1 MSRSRDLSQ
10 GTTRTEFVFTA
21 TDGQTTF
28 STDDTSTSLSYTVGK
43 IDVFLN
49 GVRLAPA
56 DFTATNGTSIV
67 LASGANTSDV
77 MLVVTY
83 GTFQVADLGAALTS
97 DLNISSQKITGS
109 AIELDCSGDITFDA
123 DGADVLFKDAGTE
136 FGRITNSTS
145 DFVIQTAVSD
155 KDFII
160 KGNDGG
166 STITALTIDMS
177 AAGAATFNDDVTAF
191 SDVILKDNIDT
202 IDNALERVQGMRGV
216 FFNRKDNDVTRQ
228 TGVIAQEVEK
238 VLPEVVRETKDEKKI
253 KSVAYG
259 NMVGV
264 LIEAIKELNAKV
276 EELQNADKERR
287 NIS

>member
-1 MSRSRDLSQ
+1 MSRSRDISQ
-10 GTTRTEFVFTA
+10 GTSRTEFVFTA

-28 STDDTSTSLSYTVGK
+28 STDDSSTALSYVVGK

-77 MLVVTY
+77 MLVVAY

-97 DLNISSQKITGS
+97 ALDLGSNKLTGS
-109 AIELDCSGDITFDA
+109 AIELDCSGDITIDA
-123 DGADVLFKDAGTE
+123 GGADTIFKDDGTE
-136 FGRITNSTS
+136 FGRITNSSS
-145 DFVIQTAVSD
+145 DFVLKTAVGD
-155 KDFII
+155 KDFIL
-160 KGNDGG
+160 KGVDD
-166 STITALTIDMS
+166 STEITALTVDMS
-177 AAGAATFNDDVTAF
+177 AAGAATFNNDVTAF

-202 IDNALERVQGMRGV
+202 IDNALDRVKGMRGV
-216 FFNRKDNDVTRQ
+216 FFDRKDNKQQRQ
-228 TGVIAQEVEK
+228 TGVIAQEVEPF
-238 VLPEVVRETKDEKKI
+238 LPEVVRETKDEKKI

-276 EELQNADKERR
+276 EELQHADKE
-287 NIS
+287 

>member
-1 MSRSRDLSQ
+1 MSRSRDISK

-28 STDDTSTSLSYTVGK
+28 STDDSSTALAYVVGK

-77 MLVVTY
+77 LFVVSY
-83 GTFQVADLGAALTS
+83 GTFQVADLGTALTA
-97 DLNISSQKITGS
+97 DLNIQGNKITGS
-109 AIELDCSGDITFDA
+109 AVSLDSSGDITLDA
-123 DGADVLFKDAGTE
+123 DGADILLSDGGTE
-136 FGRITNSTS
+136 IGRFTNSSS
-145 DFVIQTAVSD
+145 DLVLQTAVSD
-155 KDFII
+155 KDFIL
-160 KGNDGG
+160 KGNDDG
-166 STITALTIDMS
+166 STITALTVDMS
-177 AAGAATFNDDVTAF
+177 AAGAATFNNDVTAF

-202 IDNALERVQGMRGV
+202 IDNALDRVKGMRGV
-216 FFNRKDNDVTRQ
+216 FFDRKDNKQQRQ
-228 TGVIAQEVEK
+228 TGVIAQEVEPF
-238 VLPEVVRETKDEKKI
+238 LPEVVRETKDEKKI

-264 LIEAIKELNAKV
+264 LIEAIKQLDAKI
-276 EELQNADKERR
+276 EELQHADKE
-287 NIS
+287 

>member
-1 MSRSRDLSQ
+1 MSRSRDISK

-28 STDDTSTSLSYTVGK
+28 STDDSSTALAYVVGK

-77 MLVVTY
+77 MLVVAY
-83 GTFQVADLGAALTS
+83 GTFQVADLSAALTS
-97 DLNISSQKITGS
+97 ALDLGANKLTGS
-109 AIELDCSGDITFDA
+109 AIELDCSGDITIDA
-123 DGADVLFKDAGTE
+123 GGADTIFKDDGTE
-136 FGRITNSTS
+136 FGRITNSSS
-145 DFVIQTAVSD
+145 DFVLKTAVGD
-155 KDFII
+155 KDFIL
-160 KGNDGG
+160 KGVDD
-166 STITALTIDMS
+166 SSEITALTVDMS
-177 AAGAATFNDDVTAF
+177 AAGAATFNNDVTAF

-202 IDNALERVQGMRGV
+202 IDNALDRVKGMRGV
-216 FFNRKDNDVTRQ
+216 FFDRKDNKQQRQ
-228 TGVIAQEVEK
+228 TGVIAQEVEPF
-238 VLPEVVRETKDEKKI
+238 LPEVVRETKDEKKI

-264 LIEAIKELNAKV
+264 LIEAIKQLDAKI
-276 EELQNADKERR
+276 EELQHADKE
-287 NIS
+287 

>member
-1 MSRSRDLSQ
+1 MSRSRDISK

-28 STDDTSTSLSYTVGK
+28 STDDSSTSLAYVVGK

-67 LASGANTSDV
+67 LASGASTSDV
-77 MLVVTY
+77 MLVVAY
-83 GTFQVADLGAALTS
+83 GTFQVADLSAALTS
-97 DLNISSQKITGS
+97 ALDLGANKLTGS
-109 AIELDCSGDITFDA
+109 AIELDCSGDITIDA
-123 DGADVLFKDAGTE
+123 GGADTIFKDDGTE
-136 FGRITNSTS
+136 FGRITNSSS
-145 DFVIQTAVSD
+145 DFVLKTAVGD
-155 KDFII
+155 KDFIL
-160 KGNDGG
+160 KGVDD
-166 STITALTIDMS
+166 SSEITALTVDMS
-177 AAGAATFNDDVTAF
+177 AAGAATFNNDVTAF

-202 IDNALERVQGMRGV
+202 IDNALDRVKGMRGV
-216 FFNRKDNDVTRQ
+216 FFDRKDNKQQRQ
-228 TGVIAQEVEK
+228 TGVIAQEVEPF
-238 VLPEVVRETKDEKKI
+238 LPEVVRETKDEKKI

-276 EELQNADKERR
+276 EELQHADKE
-287 NIS
+287 

>member
-1 MSRSRDLSQ
+1 MSRSRDISK

-28 STDDTSTSLSYTVGK
+28 NTDDSSTSLAYVVGK

-77 MLVVTY
+77 MLVVAY
-83 GTFQVADLGAALTS
+83 GTFQVADLSAALTS
-97 DLNISSQKITGS
+97 ALDLGANKLTGS
-109 AIELDCSGDITFDA
+109 AIELDCSGDITIDA
-123 DGADVLFKDAGTE
+123 GGADTIFKDDGTE
-136 FGRITNSTS
+136 FGRITNSSS
-145 DFVIQTAVSD
+145 DFVLKTAVGD
-155 KDFII
+155 KDFIL
-160 KGNDGG
+160 KGVDD
-166 STITALTIDMS
+166 SSEITALTVDMS
-177 AAGAATFNDDVTAF
+177 AAGAATFNNDVTAF

-202 IDNALERVQGMRGV
+202 IDNALDRVKGMRGV
-216 FFNRKDNDVTRQ
+216 FFDRKDNKQQRQ
-228 TGVIAQEVEK
+228 TGVIAQEVEPF
-238 VLPEVVRETKDEKKI
+238 LPEVVRETKDEKKI

-264 LIEAIKELNAKV
+264 LIEAIKELNAKI
-276 EELQNADKERR
+276 EELQHGNKE
-287 NIS
+287 

>member
-1 MSRSRDLSQ
+1 MSRSRDISK

-28 STDDTSTSLSYTVGK
+28 NTDDSSTSLAYVVGK

-77 MLVVTY
+77 MLVVAY
-83 GTFQVADLGAALTS
+83 GTFQVADLSAALTS
-97 DLNISSQKITGS
+97 ALDLGANKLTGS
-109 AIELDCSGDITFDA
+109 AIELDCSGDITIDA
-123 DGADVLFKDAGTE
+123 GGADTIFKDDGTE
-136 FGRITNSTS
+136 FGRITNSSS
-145 DFVIQTAVSD
+145 DFVLKTAVGD
-155 KDFII
+155 KDFIL
-160 KGNDGG
+160 KGVDD
-166 STITALTIDMS
+166 SSEITALTVDMS
-177 AAGAATFNDDVTAF
+177 AAGAATFNNDVTAF

-202 IDNALERVQGMRGV
+202 IDNALDRVKGMRGV
-216 FFNRKDNDVTRQ
+216 FFDRKDNKQQRQ
-228 TGVIAQEVEK
+228 TGVIAQEVEPF
-238 VLPEVVRETKDEKKI
+238 LPEVVRETKDEKKI

-264 LIEAIKELNAKV
+264 LIEAIKQLDAKI
-276 EELQNADKERR
+276 EELQHADKE
-287 NIS
+287 

>member
-1 MSRSRDLSQ
+1 MSRSRDISK

-28 STDDTSTSLSYTVGK
+28 STDDSSTALSYVVGK

-77 MLVVTY
+77 MLVVAY
-83 GTFQVADLGAALTS
+83 GTFQVADLSAALTS
-97 DLNISSQKITGS
+97 ALDLGANKLTGS
-109 AIELDCSGDITFDA
+109 AIELDCSGDITIDA
-123 DGADVLFKDAGTE
+123 GGADTIFKDDGTE
-136 FGRITNSTS
+136 FGRITNSSS
-145 DFVIQTAVSD
+145 DFVLKTAVGD
-155 KDFII
+155 KDFIL
-160 KGNDGG
+160 KGVDD
-166 STITALTIDMS
+166 SSEITALTVDMS
-177 AAGAATFNDDVTAF
+177 AAGAATFNNDVTAF

-202 IDNALERVQGMRGV
+202 IDNALDRVKGMRGV
-216 FFNRKDNDVTRQ
+216 FFDRKDNKQQRQ
-228 TGVIAQEVEK
+228 TGVIAQEVEPF
-238 VLPEVVRETKDEKKI
+238 LPEVVRETKDEKKI

-264 LIEAIKELNAKV
+264 LIEAIKQLDAKI
-276 EELQNADKERR
+276 EELQHADKE
-287 NIS
+287 

>member
-1 MSRSRDLSQ
+1 MSRSRDISQ

-28 STDDTSTSLSYTVGK
+28 STDDTSTALAYTAGK

-77 MLVVTY
+77 MLVVAY

-97 DLNISSQKITGS
+97 ALDLGSNKLTGS
-109 AIELDCSGDITFDA
+109 AIELDCSGDITIDA
-123 DGADVLFKDAGTE
+123 GGADTIFKDDGTE
-136 FGRITNSTS
+136 FGRITNSST
-145 DFVIQTAVSD
+145 DFVLKTSVGD
-155 KDFII
+155 KDFIL
-160 KGNDGG
+160 KGVDD
-166 STITALTIDMS
+166 SSEITALTVDMS
-177 AAGAATFNDDVTAF
+177 AAGAATFNNDVTAF

-202 IDNALERVQGMRGV
+202 IDNALDRVKGMRGV
-216 FFNRKDNDVTRQ
+216 FFDRKDNKQQRQ
-228 TGVIAQEVEK
+228 TGVIAQEVEPF
-238 VLPEVVRETKDEKKI
+238 LPEVVRETKDEKKI

-276 EELQNADKERR
+276 EELQHADKE
-287 NIS
+287 

>member
-1 MSRSRDLSQ
+1 MSRSRDISK

-28 STDDTSTSLSYTVGK
+28 NTDDSSTSLAYVVGK

-77 MLVVTY
+77 MLVVAY
-83 GTFQVADLGAALTS
+83 GTFQVADLSAALTS
-97 DLNISSQKITGS
+97 ALDLGANKLTGS
-109 AIELDCSGDITFDA
+109 AIELDCSGDITIDA
-123 DGADVLFKDAGTE
+123 GGADTIFKDDGTE
-136 FGRITNSTS
+136 FGRITNSSS
-145 DFVIQTAVSD
+145 DFVLKTAVGD
-155 KDFII
+155 KDFIL
-160 KGNDGG
+160 KGVDD
-166 STITALTIDMS
+166 SSEIPALTVDMS
-177 AAGAATFNDDVTAF
+177 AAGAATFNNDVTAF

-202 IDNALERVQGMRGV
+202 IDNALDRVKGMRGV
-216 FFNRKDNDVTRQ
+216 FFDRKDNKQQRQ
-228 TGVIAQEVEK
+228 TGVIAQEVEPF
-238 VLPEVVRETKDEKKI
+238 LPEVVRETKDEKKI

-264 LIEAIKELNAKV
+264 LIEAIKQLDAKI
-276 EELQNADKERR
+276 EELQHADKE
-287 NIS
+287 

>member
-1 MSRSRDLSQ
+1 MSRSRDLSK
-10 GTTRTEFVFTA
+10 GTTRVEFVFTA

-28 STDDTSTSLSYTVGK
+28 STDDTSTALSYVVGK

-77 MLVVTY
+77 LFVVTY
-83 GTFQVADLGAALTS
+83 GTFQVADLGAAL
-97 DLNISSQKITGS
+97 SSSLDIGANGITGS
-109 AIELDCSGDITFDA
+109 AIVLDSSGDITLDA
-123 DGADVLFKDAGTE
+123 DGADTIFKDGGTE
-136 FGRITNSTS
+136 FGRVTNSST
-145 DFVIQTAVSD
+145 DFVLKTAVSD
-155 KDFII
+155 KDFIL

-166 STITALTIDMS
+166 SEITALTVDMS
-177 AAGAATFNDDVTAF
+177 AAGAATFNNDVTAF

-202 IDNALERVQGMRGV
+202 IDNALDRVKGMRGV
-216 FFNRKDNDVTRQ
+216 FFDRKDNKQQRQ
-228 TGVIAQEVEK
+228 TGVIAQEVEPF
-238 VLPEVVRETKDEKKI
+238 LPEVVRETKDEKKI

-264 LIEAIKELNAKV
+264 LIEAIKELNAKI
-276 EELQNADKERR
+276 EELQHADKE
-287 NIS
+287 

>member
-1 MSRSRDLSQ
+1 MSRSRDISK

-28 STDDTSTSLSYTVGK
+28 STDDSSTALAYVVGK

-77 MLVVTY
+77 MLVVAY

-97 DLNISSQKITGS
+97 ALDLGANKLTGS
-109 AIELDCSGDITFDA
+109 AIELDCSGDITIDA
-123 DGADVLFKDAGTE
+123 GGADTIFKDDGTE
-136 FGRITNSTS
+136 FGRITNSST
-145 DFVIQTAVSD
+145 DFVLKTMVGD
-155 KDFII
+155 KDFIL
-160 KGNDGG
+160 KGVDD
-166 STITALTIDMS
+166 SSEITALTVDMS
-177 AAGAATFNDDVTAF
+177 AAGAATFNNDVTAF

-202 IDNALERVQGMRGV
+202 IDNALDRVKGMRGV
-216 FFNRKDNDVTRQ
+216 FFDRKDNKQQRQ
-228 TGVIAQEVEK
+228 TGVIAQEVEPF
-238 VLPEVVRETKDEKKI
+238 LPEVVRETKDEKKI

-276 EELQNADKERR
+276 EELQHADKE
-287 NIS
+287 